1 MLVSHLFDLVP
12 IWMLLIGTI
21 LVMAV
26 FIECGFRLGRKA
38 QVRSKKAQTSQVRA
52 IMGAGLGLLA
62 FMLAFTFSTAQ
73 SHFEVRV
80 QSLAEEAR
88 IARNAFMQADLL
100 AEPSRTQA
108 KHLLKDYIEL
118 RSDIRRITMRKSTDQ
133 NNGALLVEAIRASEQ
148 IHQDLWVLV
157 AKGEGQIP
165 AEQGQTNENEPLISS
180 VLALIDIH
188 YTRMHSAVM
197 NRIPLTIWMT
207 LYLMA
212 ILSMIIMGYQA
223 GLTDRRSPVATITLA
238 VAFSAVITLIT
249 DLDRPVMSFF
259 DINNQLLVNLY
270 EDMQADLRLEY
281 HPGDQTR

>member
-1 MLVSHLFDLVP
+1 MLVSHFIDLVP

-21 LVMAV
+21 LLMAF
-26 FIECGFRLGRKA
+26 FIEFGFRLGKKA
-38 QVRSKKAQTSQVRA
+38 QGTAKKAQTSQVRA

-100 AEPSRTQA
+100 TEPESTKA
-108 KHLLKDYIEL
+108 KLMLKEYVDL
-118 RSDIRRITMRKSTDQ
+118 RSGKYKPSQTDV
-133 NNGALLVEAIRASEQ
+133 AASLAELISLSEQ
-148 IHQDLWVLV
+148 IQKDLWSLATNHRGQDPSDV
-157 AKGEGQIP
+157 ADNRQSEMFL
-165 AEQGQTNENEPLISS
+165 TS
-180 VLALIDIH
+180 VLALTDIH
-188 YTRMHSAVM
+188 YTRVHSAIM

-212 ILSMIIMGYQA
+212 VLSMIIMGYQA
-223 GLTDRRSPVATITLA
+223 GLTDRRSPVATLTLA
-238 VAFSAVITLIT
+238 VAFSAVIILIT

-259 DINNQLLVNLY
+259 EVNNQLLIDLD
-270 EDMQADLRLEY
+270 EFMQADLQLQY
-281 HPGDQTR
+281 IPGD